1 MKKEKYRQCEYT
13 CFQYKKLFI
22 ENEHS
27 EEEKNRKRQSF
38 SKKYRTL
45 SEEKKHK
52 KCEYALEKNRGLFKE
67 QKEKKASIC
76 TRNINKFF

>member
-1 MKKEKYRQCEYT
+1 MRVYLFSIQ
-13 CFQYKKLFI
+13 KLFI
-22 ENEHS
+22 ENEHC
-27 EEEKNRKRQSF
+27 EEEKNIKRQSV

-45 SEEKKHK
+45 SEEKKHR